1 MNKRPLKIL
10 IIRLSSIGDIVLTS
24 PVVRCL
30 RKTYPDAQLHYITKA
45 KFKNMVNENPY
56 INKFYFL
63 KKELSETIIE
73 LKNEKYDYIIDLH
86 HNLRSWLIKKQ
97 IGGKAYSYNKLNFE
111 KWLLVHFKR
120 DKLPRMHIVDRYFET
135 VAPLNV
141 QNDGQGLDF
150 FINLVDEIDI
160 AKLPP
165 VFSEGYIAFVIGGT
179 FFTKRLPND
188 KVIHLCQKINK
199 PIILLGGNTEVENA
213 VKIMRKLGIAKIF
226 NGVNKYGISQS
237 ASILKNADLVI
248 TNDTGMMHI
257 AAAFKKPIISLWG
270 NTIPE
275 FGMTPYYGNKELE
288 QQNSTIIQVEGLSC
302 RPCSKLGF
310 DRCPKGHFKCMNE
323 INEEKILKAIESS
336 IQ

>member
-30 RKTYPDAQLHYITKA
+30 RKTYPDAQLHFVTKS

-63 KKELSETIIE
+63 KKELSDTIIE
-73 LKNEKYDYIIDLH
+73 LKNEKYDYVIDLH

-97 IGGKAYSYNKLNFE
+97 IGGKSFSYNKLNFE
-111 KWLLVHFKR
+111 KWLMVFFKK
-120 DKLPRMHIVDRYFET
+120 DKLPRMHIVDRYFEMI
-135 VAPLNV
+135 APLNV
-141 QNDGQGLDF
+141 HNDYEGLDF

-165 VFSEGYIAFVIGGT
+165 AFSNGYIAFVIGGT

-188 KVIHLCQKINK
+188 KVIHLCEKINK

-213 VKIMRKLGIAKIF
+213 ARIMRKLGINKIY

-275 FGMTPYYGNKELE
+275 FGMTPYYGSKELE
-288 QQNSTIIQVEGLSC
+288 QKNSTIIQVENLSC
-302 RPCSKLGF
+302 RPCSKLGY
-310 DRCPKGHFKCMNE
+310 DRCPRGHFKCMNE
-323 INEEKILKAIESS
+323 INEDKILQAIENS